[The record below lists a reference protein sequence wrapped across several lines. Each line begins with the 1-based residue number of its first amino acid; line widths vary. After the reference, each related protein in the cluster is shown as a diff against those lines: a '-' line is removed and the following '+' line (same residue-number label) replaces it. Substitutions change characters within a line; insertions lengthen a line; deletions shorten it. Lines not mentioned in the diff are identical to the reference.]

1 MVIFH
6 SYVKL
11 PEGIVES
18 SHKSFA
24 QIRWQMDGN
33 ISQESS
39 RTFAHWKATTC
50 PNCLRPAGDYGDL
63 AFQVPFY
70 TSVMGVGDD
79 PSAVYVESFN
89 VETLDLQT
97 PLMWEGWGWCAG
109 RCFLEISWCEGMDL
123 WVTLWLFNIAMENG
137 PFIDGYRWFTYV
149 YLLKMVI
156 FHGKLLVITRWCC
169 SFNHCSKWVGLQVP
183 TEL

>member
-1 MVIFH
+1 MLI
-6 SYVKL
+6 
-11 PEGIVES
+11 
-18 SHKSFA
+18 
-24 QIRWQMDGN
+24 
-33 ISQESS
+33 
-39 RTFAHWKATTC
+39 ATTC

-109 RCFLEISWCEGMDL
+109 RCFLESSWCEGMDL
-123 WVTLWLFNIAMENG
+123 LSVAASTIAPSELDGKFQQTFCRSDPCLDCYVFVTGHSHATAIVYSLGIHLSKHSVG
-137 PFIDGYRWFTYV
+137 PKNVTNTQHSPPEP
-149 YLLKMVI
+149 KTI
-156 FHGKLLVITRWCC
+156 FQQNLMDFL
-169 SFNHCSKWVGLQVP
+169 S
-183 TEL
+183 